1 MNNSLIKKESS
12 GKFSSFLAM
21 PNIRTMI
28 NNTLKDPKAFVTA
41 ITSAVAT
48 NPNLQKCTNES
59 IFAAA
64 LLGASLNLPPAQQFG
79 YFYIVPY
86 KDRKNNVIKATFQ
99 MGYKG
104 YIQLAIKTGLYA
116 KINACEIK
124 EGEMVSWNPII
135 EDFQS
140 NAILDEEKREATP
153 TVGYFAMFQLT
164 NGFFKQIYMS
174 KKNMEIYADKYSEA
188 FSLETYKQVQAG
200 TYKGETWKL
209 SSHWYQNFDAMGKK
223 TVLKQLISK
232 YGPMTTEME
241 QAFIADDKAVKTSE
255 DNCFDVEPITEEKQE
270 VEAAADVPS
279 SDLPNEDFDPLA

>member
-1 MNNSLIKKESS
+1 MTNSLVKKESS
-12 GKFSSFLAM
+12 GKFSSFLAL
-21 PNIRTMI
+21 PNIRAMI
-28 NNTLKDPKAFVTA
+28 DNTLKDPKAFVTA

-79 YFYIVPY
+79 YFYIIPFND
-86 KDRKNNVIKATFQ
+86 KKNNIVKANFQ

-124 EGEMVSWNPII
+124 AGEMISWNPIT

-140 NAILDEEKREATP
+140 SAILDEEKREAAP
-153 TVGYFAMFQLT
+153 TIGYFAMFQLT

-174 KKNMEIYADKYSEA
+174 KKNMELYADKYSQA

-200 TYKGETWKL
+200 TYKGEPWKL

-232 YGPMTTEME
+232 YGPMTTEIE
-241 QAFIADDKAVKTSE
+241 QAFIADDKTVKTSE
-255 DNCFDVEPITEEKQE
+255 GNYFDVEPLEEDNPKQGIMN
-270 VEAAADVPS
+270 VPAEETT
-279 SDLPNEDFDPLA
+279 SDDDFDPLV